1 MLTDSQSPALTWSRH
16 LRCNSYNDESE
27 SGRNESHHESESEL
41 KKVKV
46 EYRKNYL
53 SFVFSPVVGASP
65 STTSPPSFLSEERSY
80 WSSTSTFKHQDE
92 KTEGTHLRYGFCDVI
107 EENKLTRN
115 DEKDTQSWWWSKWW
129 RWWRWQLLLLCRG
142 DDDDDGYDDEMMAMM
157 IMY

>member
-1 MLTDSQSPALTWSRH
+1 M
-16 LRCNSYNDESE
+16 
-27 SGRNESHHESESEL
+27 
-41 KKVKV
+41 

-115 DEKDTQSWWWSKWW
+115 DEKTHNRD
-129 RWWRWQLLLLCRG
+129 G
-142 DDDDDGYDDEMMAMM
+142 DQTDDDGEDDNYFYCIEATMTMMVTMM
-157 IMY
+157 KLWR